1 LHDDGIRPVDDAS
14 ALRSRVHMDGAI
26 RATTSYRYATVRP
39 LGTADQV
46 ELHGGIL
53 GDRARR
59 NAELSLAHAV
69 ERFEAAGNLSN
80 LRVAG
85 GQPGGF
91 QPSLTLDA
99 DVYKWLE
106 AAAWELRR
114 GDSGE
119 LRSLYDEVASIVL
132 AAQSDDG
139 YLNSWFQV
147 VEPDRRFMDLTRG
160 CEMYCAGH
168 LIEAGVVAAACAGD
182 ERLLAAA
189 ERFADLLD
197 TTFGPE
203 GRAGV
208 DGHEEVE
215 LALVALY
222 RHTDEERYLR
232 LAQHLVD
239 QRGHGLV
246 GPGVFGPRYYQDHAP
261 VREASTLTGHAVRAM
276 YLNTGVTDVYL
287 ETGDR
292 SLLQAMETQWRA
304 MTRDKQYLTGGLG
317 SRERDEAIGEPY
329 ELPPDRSY
337 CETCAA
343 AGLIFW
349 SWRMLLATGD
359 REYADMLERV
369 LYNAFLVGVGADGVS
384 YFYANPLEVRAE
396 HEPPHESTWRG
407 ETPWYLSP
415 APEQTGNR
423 RRSWF
428 PCACCPPNV
437 MRVLASL
444 DRYLLTTS
452 ERAIQIQQYVA
463 GAYAVTLADG
473 DRVAFTLLT
482 EYPWDGEVRIRID
495 EAPEAAWTLSL
506 RIPGW
511 TRTPSLW
518 VNGDP
523 VLVRDGYT
531 GIERTWSPGD
541 EIHLDLAI
549 SPRLTAPSPR
559 ASAIRGCVAIER
571 GPLVY
576 CLEEEDHGDVN
587 LADLRLPL
595 DSVLTSEASDLF
607 GGSVVVHADAF
618 VASAEPD
625 DWPYASIGDPVP
637 QSVPARITAIPYYL
651 WANRRAGAMRVW
663 IPAAPAT
670 TDEGYR

>member
-1 LHDDGIRPVDDAS
+1 MDRAVRS
-14 ALRSRVHMDGAI
+14 AAGYRHAI
-26 RATTSYRYATVRP
+26 VRP
-39 LGTADQV
+39 LRPDDHV
-46 ELHGGIL
+46 ELHDGVL
-53 GDRARR
+53 GERVRR
-59 NAELSLAHAV
+59 NAEISLAHGL

-85 GQPGGF
+85 GQPGDF
-91 QPSLTLDA
+91 RPSLTLDA
-99 DVYKWLE
+99 DVFKWLE

-114 GDSGE
+114 EGGGG
-119 LRSLYDEVASIVL
+119 LRAQYEDVARIVL
-132 AAQSDDG
+132 AAQSEDG

-147 VEPDRRFMDLTRG
+147 VEPERRFTDLTRG

-168 LIEAGVVAAACAGD
+168 FIEAGVVAGSCVED
-182 ERLLAAA
+182 ERFLAAA
-189 ERFADLLD
+189 RRFADLLD
-197 TTFGPE
+197 ATFGPE
-203 GRAGV
+203 GRAGI

-222 RHTDEERYLR
+222 RHTADARYLR

-239 QRGHGLV
+239 QRGFGLV

-261 VREASTLTGHAVRAM
+261 VREAATLTGHAVRAM
-276 YLNTGVTDVYL
+276 YLNSGATDVYL

-292 SLLQAMETQWRA
+292 SLLEAMETQWRA

-349 SWRMLLATGD
+349 SWRMLLATG
-359 REYADMLERV
+359 ESTYADMLERV
-369 LYNAFLVGVGADGVS
+369 LYNAFLVGVGADGAS
-384 YFYANPLEVRAE
+384 FFYANPLEVRAE

-444 DRYLLTTS
+444 DRYLITTAG
-452 ERAIQIQQYVA
+452 RAVQVQQYVA
-463 GAYAVTLADG
+463 GSYELTLDDG
-473 DRVAFTLLT
+473 ARVAFTVRT
-482 EYPWDGEVRIRID
+482 AYPWHSEVRIQLD
-495 EAPEAAWTLSL
+495 EVPTDPWTLSL
-506 RIPGW
+506 RIPAW
-511 TRTPSLW
+511 ARSPALW
-518 VNGDP
+518 VNGEP
-523 VLVRDGYT
+523 VPAPIGYAE
-531 GIERTWSPGD
+531 IERVWSRGD
-541 EIHLDLAI
+541 EIRLDLALRA
-549 SPRLTAPSPR
+549 RLTTPSSR
-559 ASAIRGCVAIER
+559 ASALRGCVAIER

-576 CLEEEDHGDVN
+576 CLEEEDHEDVN

-595 DSVLTSEASDLF
+595 DAVLTSEDSDLF
-607 GGSVVVHADAF
+607 GGCVVVRADAL
-618 VASAEPD
+618 AMAADPN
-625 DWPYASIGDPVP
+625 DWPYGSVDDALLPPVP
-637 QSVPARITAIPYYL
+637 TTITAIPYYL
-651 WANRRAGAMRVW
+651 WANRRPGAMRVW
-663 IPAAPAT
+663 IPAAPSAAVG
-670 TDEGYR
+670 DPHQRRS